1 MFANE
6 CLGELKYEATTAAVF
21 MAGLFLSFL
30 VDYIGARFILWRQ
43 SKKEIIA
50 NIHVDV
56 DTGRSAPTSSD
67 KTSSVTG
74 AHAPHIH
81 RTAHVNGTTDEKL
94 GVVVLEAGIVFHS
107 LCMCSPSLLS
117 LFKLLDADERK

>member
-43 SKKEIIA
+43 SKKKIVLIIHIDA
-50 NIHVDV
+50 
-56 DTGRSAPTSSD
+56 DTERSTPTSSD

-74 AHAPHIH
+74 AHALHIH
-81 RTAHVNGTTDEKL
+81 RTAHANGTADEKL
-94 GVVVLEAGIVFHS
+94 GVVVLEAGIIFHS
-107 LCMCSPSLLS
+107 LCMCSFPS
-117 LFKLLDADERK
+117 FYF